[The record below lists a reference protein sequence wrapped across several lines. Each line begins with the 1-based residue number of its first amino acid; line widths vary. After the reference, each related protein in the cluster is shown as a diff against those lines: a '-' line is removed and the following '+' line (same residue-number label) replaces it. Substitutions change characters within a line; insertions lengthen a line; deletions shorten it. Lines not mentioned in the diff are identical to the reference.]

1 MRSKVFIKMA
11 CCIMC
16 IIMSALMFNG
26 CGKKFQEDSGD
37 VTETA
42 SLAESEPEIVIG
54 AGFNEVQSEDTIEET
69 VPELMEETI
78 AETEKPE
85 LQYAEEE
92 ILLDET
98 CFFEWD
104 GNNDGYDD
112 ILHYVEREE
121 RRGSAADCYE
131 LFIWQP
137 EQEIYE
143 KEELIPVDAIDYKNH
158 ELFRCLYDGLGFVTY
173 TIYGLQ
179 DGWYEEERKFAF
191 NYLYDKDENG
201 EYLAS
206 AIYSINNEV
215 IAQYDITGLT
225 WEETVSFLGE
235 KYPEFDYW
243 WKMEEYPQ
251 LALAENII
259 LWDGNDDGYEDILI
273 YRGTG
278 GGSGGSWDYYD
289 WFVWSQEEE
298 AYMRTPFPSGLK
310 IDYEAHK
317 LYDRGQDGLPNPY
330 YRIYGLRDGEYQ
342 LEKELKFHFEYD
354 YVEEEGRYIDI
365 VIYTDWNG
373 VEEET
378 DITGLTW
385 GEIKELMESKYPE
398 FNFWREG

>member
-1 MRSKVFIKMA
+1 MRSKIFIKIA

-16 IIMSALMFNG
+16 IIMSAFIFIG
-26 CGKKFQEDSGD
+26 CGNESQEDIGD

-42 SLAESEPEIVIG
+42 SLAESVPETTIDTG
-54 AGFNEVQSEDTIEET
+54 SNMAQGEDTIEET
-69 VPELMEETI
+69 VPELTEETI

-143 KEELIPVDAIDYKNH
+143 KEELIPVDAIDYENH

-206 AIYSINNEV
+206 AIYSINNEI
-215 IAQYDITGLT
+215 IAQCDITGLT

-251 LALAENII
+251 IPVSENIT

-278 GGSGGSWDYYD
+278 GGSGGLFLKYD
-289 WFVWSQEEE
+289 LFVWSPEDKIYVKTELPLL
-298 AYMRTPFPSGLK
+298 YK
-310 IDYEAHK
+310 IDYENHK
-317 LYDRGQDGLPNPY
+317 LYDRGQAGASHQC
-330 YRIYGLRDGEYQ
+330 YRIYALLEGEYQ
-342 LEKELKFHFEYD
+342 LEKELWLHYESK
-354 YVEEEGRYIDI
+354 YVEGEDCLRDI
-365 VIYTDWNG
+365 AIYTDWNG

-385 GEIKELMESKYPE
+385 DEIKELMESKYPE

>member
-16 IIMSALMFNG
+16 MIMSTILFTG
-26 CGKKFQEDSGD
+26 CGKASQEDSGD

-42 SLAESEPEIVIG
+42 SLAEKEPETTID
-54 AGFNEVQSEDTIEET
+54 AGSNMVQGEDTIEET
-69 VPELMEETI
+69 VPELTEETI
-78 AETEKPE
+78 AETEAPK
-85 LQYAEEE
+85 LQFAEEE
-92 ILLDET
+92 IQLDET

-104 GNNDGYDD
+104 ANNDGYND
-112 ILHYVEREE
+112 IWHYVEMIE
-121 RRGSAADCYE
+121 GSGGAWDCYE

-137 EQEIYE
+137 EQGCYGKAEWIPVSAIDYENHKLYYRMQGTAYIGYTIRELQYDAYE
-143 KEELIPVDAIDYKNH
+143 KEKRIAFDYA
-158 ELFRCLYDGLGFVTY
+158 YD
-173 TIYGLQ
+173 Q
-179 DGWYEEERKFAF
+179 
-191 NYLYDKDENG
+191 DENG
-201 EYLAS
+201 HFLAM
-206 AIYSINNEV
+206 ATYSVNGEV
-215 IAQYDITGLT
+215 VAEYDITDLT
-225 WEETVSFLGE
+225 WEETVSLLEE
-235 KYPEFDYW
+235 KYPAFDYW
-243 WKMEEYPQ
+243 WKKEKYPQ

-273 YRGTG
+273 YRGTH

-298 AYMRTPFPSGLK
+298 AYMLTPFPSGFK

-354 YVEEEGRYIDI
+354 YIEEEGNYIDI

-385 GEIKELMESKYPE
+385 DEIKELMESKYPE

>member
-1 MRSKVFIKMA
+1 MRSRVFIKMT

-16 IIMSALMFNG
+16 MIMSAFIFNG
-26 CGKKFQEDSGD
+26 CGKESQEDSGD

-42 SLAESEPEIVIG
+42 SLAESEPETTIDTG
-54 AGFNEVQSEDTIEET
+54 SNMVQGEDTIEET
-69 VPELMEETI
+69 VPELPEETI
-78 AETEKPE
+78 AETETPK
-85 LQYAEEE
+85 LQFAEEE
-92 ILLDET
+92 IQLDET

-104 GNNDGYDD
+104 ANNDGYND
-112 ILHYVEREE
+112 ILHYVEMIE
-121 RRGSAADCYE
+121 GSGGAWDCYE

-137 EQEIYE
+137 EQGCYGKAEWIPVSAIDYENRKLYYRMQGLSYIGYTIWELQDGAYE
-143 KEELIPVDAIDYKNH
+143 KEKKIAFDYA
-158 ELFRCLYDGLGFVTY
+158 YD
-173 TIYGLQ
+173 Q
-179 DGWYEEERKFAF
+179 
-191 NYLYDKDENG
+191 DENG
-201 EYLAS
+201 HFLAM
-206 AIYSINNEV
+206 ATYSVNDEV
-215 IAQYDITGLT
+215 VAEYDITDLT
-225 WEETVSFLGE
+225 WEETVSLLEE
-235 KYPEFDYW
+235 KYPAFDYW
-243 WKMEEYPQ
+243 WKQEKYPQ
-251 LALAENII
+251 LALAENIT

-273 YRGTG
+273 YRGKY

-298 AYMRTPFPSGLK
+298 AYISTPFPSGFK

-330 YRIYGLRDGEYQ
+330 YRIYGLKDGEYQ

-354 YVEEEGRYIDI
+354 YIEEEGKYIDI

-385 GEIKELMESKYPE
+385 DEIKALMESKYPE